1 MHACMHDG
9 ASWCGQ
15 NGHWCGQRR
24 GLSLSAC
31 VTLIVQKM
39 KPASFEYYPTPR
51 FKKRTIQI
59 QSSAAGAMAAMRASA
74 RALPWW
80 VLPRVACVPRP
91 CPAAPAVSA
100 SNCSA
105 RASLTSARTVAPCVS
120 AQVLA
125 TGVTII
131 RNERYEPNITTCKR
145 AGTPARTPAHTRLHC
160 PPRVRAAFEWARL
173 RMWQA

>member
-59 QSSAAGAMAAMRASA
+59 QSSAGGAMAAMRACA

-91 CPAAPAVSA
+91 CPAAPVVWA
-100 SNCSA
+100 SNRSA
-105 RASLTSARTVAPCVS
+105 RASLTSAQTFVPCVCAGACS
-120 AQVLA
+120 KCDDHDKRPVLA
-125 TGVTII
+125 QHHDLQIS
-131 RNERYEPNITTCKR
+131 RNASAHACPHP
-145 AGTPARTPAHTRLHC
+145 PALPT
-160 PPRVRAAFEWARL
+160 ARPC
-173 RMWQA
+173 WC